1 MARVHGRIIHSARE
15 DEPMETARETFKLS
29 AAAAELYE
37 SQFVPALFA
46 EWAPRLTDLAEIAPG
61 QAVLD
66 VACGTGIVARTVADV
81 QRGRGR
87 VVGLDLNEAML
98 DVARR
103 VRPEIEWRQGDAVR
117 LPFADGAFD
126 VALCQMAFMFFPDR
140 AQALRE
146 MARVVTAGGTVA
158 FSVPSRLDAQPAYA
172 PFVEMVARHA
182 GPEALRLLGAYFAS
196 GDLDEL
202 RSLVAAAG
210 LQLGETRT
218 HMGRVRCPSIDAFV
232 ATEVESTP
240 LRERLSDEVYARI
253 REEARV
259 LLRFYT
265 TPGGAAEI
273 PLEGHVIA
281 ARTRRSAR

>member
-1 MARVHGRIIHSARE
+1 MSGSYTRLQE
-15 DEPMETARETFKLS
+15 DEPMETASETFKLS

-46 EWAPRLTDLAEIAPG
+46 EWAPRLTGLADVAPG

-66 VACGTGIVARTVADV
+66 VACGTGIVARTVADA
-81 QRGRGR
+81 QRGHGR

-103 VRPEIEWRQGDAVR
+103 VRPEIEWRQGDAAR
-117 LPFADGAFD
+117 LPFADGTFD

-140 AQALRE
+140 PRVLRE
-146 MARVVTAGGTVA
+146 MTRVVTAAGTVA

-172 PFVEMVARHA
+172 PFVEMAARHA
-182 GPEALRLLGAYFAS
+182 GPEALSLLGAYFAS

-202 RSLVAAAG
+202 RRLVDAAG
-210 LQLGETRT
+210 LQLAAIQTY
-218 HMGRVRCPSIDAFV
+218 MGKVRCPSIDAFV

-240 LRERLSDEVYARI
+240 LRERISDEVYARI
-253 REEARV
+253 REEARA
-259 LLRFYT
+259 LLRPYV

-281 ARTRRSAR
+281 ARTRV

>member
-1 MARVHGRIIHSARE
+1 MRQRAQE
-15 DEPMETARETFKLS
+15 DEPMQTASETFRIS
-29 AAAAELYE
+29 PAAAEIYE

-46 EWAPRLTDLAEIAPG
+46 EWAPRLTGLAGIAPG

-81 QRGRGR
+81 QRGKGR

-103 VRPEIEWRQGDAVR
+103 VRPEIDWRQGDAAR
-117 LPFADGAFD
+117 LPFPDGSFD

-140 AQALRE
+140 TQVLRE
-146 MARVVTAGGTVA
+146 MARVVTASGTVA
-158 FSVPSRLDAQPAYA
+158 FSVPSRLESQPAYA
-172 PFVEMVARHA
+172 PFVEMAARHA
-182 GPEALRLLGAYFAS
+182 GPEAIGLLGTYFAS

-202 RSLVAAAG
+202 RRLIASAGLHVAAV
-210 LQLGETRT
+210 RT
-218 HMGRVRCPSIDAFV
+218 HMGTVKCPSIDAFV

-240 LRERLSDEVYARI
+240 LRERISDAVLTRI
-253 REEARV
+253 REGAREV
-259 LLRFYT
+259 LRPFIKA
-265 TPGGAAEI
+265 GGAADI

-281 ARTRRSAR
+281 TRKSA

>member
-1 MARVHGRIIHSARE
+1 
-15 DEPMETARETFKLS
+15 METANETFTLS
-29 AAAAELYE
+29 AAAAERYE

-46 EWAPRLTDLAEIAPG
+46 EWAPRLTELAAAAPG
-61 QAVLD
+61 QRVLD
-66 VACGTGIVARTVADV
+66 VACGTGIVARTVADA

-103 VRPEIEWRQGDAVR
+103 VRPEIEWRQGDAAH

-140 AQALRE
+140 SQALRE
-146 MARVVTAGGTVA
+146 MARVVTDQGTVA

-182 GPEALRLLGAYFAS
+182 GSEALRLLGAYFAS

-202 RSLVAAAG
+202 RGLVDGAG
-210 LQLGETRT
+210 LQVVATRT
-218 HMGRVRCPSIDAFV
+218 HQGKVQCPSIDAFV
-232 ATEVESTP
+232 AMEVESTP
-240 LRERLSDEVYARI
+240 LRERISDEVYARI
-253 REEARV
+253 REEARA
-259 LLRFYT
+259 LLRPYT
-265 TPGGAAEI
+265 TPRGGAEI

-281 ARTRRSAR
+281 ARTRRPAR

>member
-1 MARVHGRIIHSARE
+1 MA
-15 DEPMETARETFKLS
+15 TASETFRLS

-46 EWAPRLTDLAEIAPG
+46 EWAPRLTELAAVGPG

-66 VACGTGIVARTVADV
+66 VACGTGIVARTVADL

-103 VRPEIEWRQGDAVR
+103 VRPAIEWRQGDAGR
-117 LPFADGAFD
+117 LPFPDGSFD

-140 AQALRE
+140 GQVLRE
-146 MARVVTAGGTVA
+146 MARVVTPGGTVA
-158 FSVPSRLDAQPAYA
+158 FSVPSRLESQPAYA
-172 PFVEMVARHA
+172 PFVAMAASHA
-182 GPEALRLLGAYFAS
+182 GPEATSLLSAYFAS

-202 RSLVAAAG
+202 QALVAAAG
-210 LQLGETRT
+210 LQVTATRT
-218 HMGRVRCPSIDAFV
+218 FLGTVQCPSVDAFV

-240 LRERLSDEVYARI
+240 LRERIGDEVYGRI
-253 REEARV
+253 REGAREV
-259 LLRFYT
+259 LRPFT
-265 TPGGAAEI
+265 RPDGAAAI
-273 PLEGHVIA
+273 PLEGHVVA
-281 ARTRRSAR
+281 ARKPA